1 MKNIAFIYPG
11 QGSQAVE
18 MGKDLYD
25 QFDQVKELFETAN
38 EQLGYDLTSIMF
50 DGPKEVLTKTE
61 NTQPALLLVST
72 AITNLL
78 AENNIYPSIT
88 SGHSLGEYSALV
100 AAKAISFQDAITLV
114 HERGKLMEN
123 AYPEGKGSMAAVL
136 GMDKE
141 TLSTEL
147 EKVRDELN
155 EVIEI
160 ANINCPGQIV
170 ISGTKTAID
179 EAVDQLKSKGAKRVL
194 PLPVSG
200 PFHSS
205 LMRPAAKDFEQLVQ
219 KMDWSN
225 IDIPVYANVTAKKVT
240 EAEVIKHL
248 LVEQLYSPVRFEEI
262 IEQLVED
269 ELDAVVEVGSGK
281 VLTGLVKKVNRRT
294 KTFAVQDQASLEE
307 FIQWAKEEK

>member
-1 MKNIAFIYPG
+1 MKKIAFIYPG

-38 EQLGYDLTSIMF
+38 EQLDYDLTSIMF
-50 DGPKEVLTKTE
+50 EGPKEVLTKTE
-61 NTQPALLLVST
+61 NTQPALLLVSS
-72 AITNLL
+72 AITHLL
-78 AENNIYPSIT
+78 AEHNIYPDIT

-100 AAKAISFQDAITLV
+100 AAKAISFQDAIRLV
-114 HERGKLMEN
+114 HERGKLMET

-141 TLSTEL
+141 TLSSEL
-147 EKVRDELN
+147 EKIREELN
-155 EVIEI
+155 EVLEI

-170 ISGTKTAID
+170 ISGTKAAID
-179 EAVDQLKSKGAKRVL
+179 LAVDQLKSKGAKRVL

-205 LMRPAAKDFEQLVQ
+205 LMRPAAEDFDQLVQ
-219 KMDWSN
+219 GIDWSN
-225 IDIPVYANVTAKKVT
+225 SDIPVYANVTAEKVT
-240 EAEVIKHL
+240 EAEEIKQL

-262 IEQLVED
+262 IEQLLE
-269 ELDAVVEVGSGK
+269 ESLDAIVEVGSGK

-294 KTFAVQDQASLEE
+294 KTFAVQDKASLDE
-307 FIQWAKEEK
+307 FIQWYKEEE